1 MKEKIK
7 KLLGLI
13 KAMKKIESDGFP
25 DEKIARAYF
34 EEKEEILEEMGGIL
48 TDMDTGYSEEL
59 EAVKATIGSMKESIR
74 AEGSNPKTLSKSE
87 FFFNLGKTIAGVWR
101 NNQSLL
107 GELKATPNF
116 KSENWVNPKDVNW
129 ETGKGWVGKDVLG
142 APMGDM
148 ATNDQY
154 LINPIYETQIMTEA
168 ARQSVMM
175 PIVRTIPMSGPS
187 IFIPQRDRGGIILNW
202 LTSYGQ
208 QITDSKP
215 EMGNRVELKAYTL
228 AGFIPWYD
236 EFEEDIYADL
246 GKMFI
251 EEFTE
256 AYGEEFDRQCLT
268 ANAAPFTGA
277 MEMAGTETH
286 FIKSSSPYGVTYLD
300 FREAVLKVPAVER
313 KRCAW
318 FIHETILSR
327 VTSMQDAEGRPI
339 WRGPNDGKPGV
350 LDGYPYFEVDILP
363 QAGETIKNK
372 PFAIFMDPRRIKHG
386 NRKGMELKR
395 FDGTSESLK
404 YGEIFLRF
412 RKRDGFLVT
421 RPKKN
426 MVTMKCKG

>member
-1 MKEKIK
+1 
-7 KLLGLI
+7 
-13 KAMKKIESDGFP
+13 
-25 DEKIARAYF
+25 
-34 EEKEEILEEMGGIL
+34 
-48 TDMDTGYSEEL
+48 
-59 EAVKATIGSMKESIR
+59 
-74 AEGSNPKTLSKSE
+74 
-87 FFFNLGKTIAGVWR
+87 
-101 NNQSLL
+101 
-107 GELKATPNF
+107 
-116 KSENWVNPKDVNW
+116 
-129 ETGKGWVGKDVLG
+129 
-142 APMGDM
+142 
-148 ATNDQY
+148 
-154 LINPIYETQIMTEA
+154 
-168 ARQSVMM
+168 
-175 PIVRTIPMSGPS
+175 
-187 IFIPQRDRGGIILNW
+187 
-202 LTSYGQ
+202 
-208 QITDSKP
+208 
-215 EMGNRVELKAYTL
+215 
-228 AGFIPWYD
+228 
-236 EFEEDIYADL
+236 
-246 GKMFI
+246 
-251 EEFTE
+251 
-256 AYGEEFDRQCLT
+256 
-268 ANAAPFTGA
+268 

-363 QAGETIKNK
+363 QAGETLKNK